1 MDRFLIQVLSVIVA
15 VCILFFYFYKS
26 QNKTMD
32 NDIWEEEEIELIT
45 AEDPDHTIFTESIKK
60 GPCVF
65 TGTTV
70 AFDKLQHYPLSELVK
85 MEESEKL
92 KMNQNLQEH
101 FLYYAKELNGTK
113 SVVSRGEA
121 ENSVNPLQKVT
132 SKCFCIA
139 QIKGVKK
146 ILLFTPRQE
155 KDLYPSPSN
164 PTVSQANYFKDP
176 LFNYPKLQDT
186 TYIEIEA
193 YPGHLVSIP
202 KGYWWTSIT
211 IEESFNSYLRVD

>member
-1 MDRFLIQVLSVIVA
+1 MEQFLLQVSYVIIA
-15 VCILFFYFYKS
+15 VCIIFFYFYKFQS
-26 QNKTMD
+26 KNTD
-32 NDIWEEEEIELIT
+32 DVWEEEEIELIT
-45 AEDPDHTIFTESIKK
+45 AEDPDHTIFAESITK

-70 AFDKLQHYPLSELVK
+70 AFDKLQHYPLSELIK
-85 MEESEKL
+85 MEEGEKL
-92 KMNQNLQEH
+92 KMNQNLQDH
-101 FLYYAKELNGTK
+101 FLYYVKELNGPK
-113 SVVSRGEA
+113 SVISRGEA

-132 SKCFCIA
+132 NKYFCIA

-155 KDLYPSPSN
+155 KNLYPSPTN

-176 LFNYPKLQDT
+176 LINYPTLQDT

-193 YPGHLVSIP
+193 YPGHLISIP

-211 IEESFNSYLRVD
+211 LEESFNSYLRVD

>member
-1 MDRFLIQVLSVIVA
+1 MDRFLLQILSVIVA
-15 VCILFFYFYKS
+15 VCIIFFYFYKS
-26 QNKTMD
+26 QNRQQADT
-32 NDIWEEEEIELIT
+32 WEEEEIELIT
-45 AEDPDHTIFTESIKK
+45 AEDPDHDIFIKSISK
-60 GPCVF
+60 GPCIF

-70 AFDKLQHYPLSELVK
+70 AFDKLQHYPLTELIK
-85 MEESEKL
+85 MKEDEKM

-101 FLYYAKELNGTK
+101 FLYYVKDFNGTK

-155 KDLYPSPSN
+155 TDLYPSPTN

-176 LFNYPKLQDT
+176 LINYPKLQDT

-193 YPGHLVSIP
+193 YPGHLISIP

-211 IEESFNSYLRVD
+211 TEESFNSYLRVD

>member
-1 MDRFLIQVLSVIVA
+1 MNSFLLQILSVIIV
-15 VCILFFYFYKS
+15 VNIIFFYFYKS
-26 QNKTMD
+26 QDKTT
-32 NDIWEEEEIELIT
+32 NDIWEEEEDIELIT
-45 AEDPDHTIFTESIKK
+45 AEDPDHTIFVESITK

-70 AFDKLQHYPLSELVK
+70 AFDKIQHYPLSELIK
-85 MEESEKL
+85 MEEAEKL
-92 KMNQNLQEH
+92 KMNQNLQDH
-101 FLYYAKELNGTK
+101 FLYYVKDLNGLK

-132 SKCFCIA
+132 NKCFCIA

-155 KDLYPSPSN
+155 KDLYPSHTN
-164 PTVSQANYFKDP
+164 HNVSQANYFKDP
-176 LFNYPKLQDT
+176 LINYPTLQNT

-193 YPGHLVSIP
+193 YPGHLISIP